1 MFKKL
6 PQLMFSLM
14 ISKGESVKTSFIR
27 TFVIW
32 VFKITMKGIRM
43 SFIIILLSI
52 SVKLSVHSYWLKE
65 IVSIVLSFVSFL
77 LKSFSQ
83 GTCIICRFLCQKAMG
98 RLKQISVSISYL
110 NFFMSL
116 SVNRLTS
123 DISVFKDDKCLFVLQ
138 ILSLSILFSE

>member
-1 MFKKL
+1 
-6 PQLMFSLM
+6 MFSLM

-32 VFKITMKGIRM
+32 VFKITVKGISM

-77 LKSFSQ
+77 LKFFSQ
-83 GTCIICRFLCQKAMG
+83 GTCIICQFLCQKVIG
-98 RLKQISVSISYL
+98 SLKQIFVSISYL
-110 NFFMSL
+110 TFFMSL

-123 DISVFKDDKCLFVLQ
+123 DISVFKDDKCLSILQ